1 MRIVSI
7 GFISSVLL
15 ACGQGSSEPQTERVR
30 GLSPSEQAA
39 MNSANV
45 DGGVSAV
52 LRSKIRE
59 TFYLHTP
66 EAYDMNRRN
75 DFLAQKHAFRGVA
88 FKVHPDST
96 ADRIAAI
103 AHRIRPEG
111 YKAYRSRMGFG
122 GEHDEVCVL
131 QTQQVDLGILRYEQT
146 DGINYDITTDSLVSV
161 LLEWSKEFDLSIT
174 GASGDWVEA
183 SIGKE
188 PKDWNEFAARV
199 YAFCPDVVDQGTGS
213 VAALADQ
220 MKQTRTLYL
229 WWD

>member
-1 MRIVSI
+1 MRTASI
-7 GFISSVLL
+7 GLIASALL
-15 ACGQGSSEPQTERVR
+15 ACGQGVSGPQEERVR

-39 MNSANV
+39 MDSAHI

-66 EAYDMNRRN
+66 EADEINRRSG
-75 DFLAQKHAFRGVA
+75 FPAQKHMFRGVA

-103 AHRIRPEG
+103 SDRIRPEG
-111 YKAYRSRMGFG
+111 YIAYRSRMGFG
-122 GEHDEVCVL
+122 DEHDEVCVL
-131 QTQQVDLGILRYEQT
+131 QTQQVDMAILRYEQT

-161 LLEWSKEFDLSIT
+161 LLEWSKELDLSIT

-188 PKDWNEFAARV
+188 PKNWKEFAARV
-199 YAFCPDVVDQGTGS
+199 YAFCPDIVDQGTGS
-213 VAALADQ
+213 VAALEDE
-220 MKQTRTLYL
+220 MKRTRTLYL